1 MNGAIEKIN
10 IIITTTLVAVS
21 SIGVYAEWI
30 SSHPE
35 VLGLVLPLMLQGL
48 REPELAQSATLSL
61 KEVLSVNQDHLQP
74 FVADI
79 LNASKV
85 LVVVWG

>member
-1 MNGAIEKIN
+1 MAG
-10 IIITTTLVAVS
+10 TTLVAVS
-21 SIGVYAEWI
+21 FVGAYAEWI

-61 KEVLSVNQDHLQP
+61 KEVLCENQDHLQP

-85 LVVVWG
+85 VVVAWGE